1 MGQGGLAVQLAPK
14 ATLRLFSMNLE
25 EGRGKPEKS
34 RRRLEVSGE
43 RCLIRISSFTRRGE
57 REGW

>member
-1 MGQGGLAVQLAPK
+1 
-14 ATLRLFSMNLE
+14 MNLE

-43 RCLIRISSFTRRGE
+43 RCLILISSFTRR
-57 REGW
+57 